1 MNIRYKRLNFI
12 FALTLAASGFPS
24 QSPLNQDMPATDKHT
39 MVVFIH
45 GTMLPILS
53 LSAFGS
59 ATHHYFWRKNNAQ
72 KSWYQLY
79 LDKLKKV
86 STYRYQP
93 SGPDGLNPA
102 ITPSACLAASMYQD
116 LLPSSCTCYTFG
128 WDGRLSNRHRRKA
141 AHQLY
146 KSLYPEI
153 ERLKANCKNLEVIVI
168 AHSHGGNVGLYLAHA
183 ENEFKKGLK
192 IDKLVLL
199 GTPVQSET
207 EKYVGSS
214 CFKKIYNFYSRG
226 DQVQKIDL
234 ISTHD
239 EWSRRKFAPH
249 DNLVQIEVRC
259 GSKKPGHT
267 ELWLFNGKGNWICRD
282 NLSIAP
288 FPFFVFLPTII
299 REIDAQYQSPSVI
312 NLNIERASQKLS
324 FSFSDKHT
332 NAVAVLDETF
342 LQKYRDKIFRL

>member
-12 FALTLAASGFPS
+12 FALTLAVSGFPS
-24 QSPLNQDMPATDKHT
+24 QSPIDHQSTTATDKHT

-59 ATHHYFWRKNNAQ
+59 AIHRYFWHKNHH

-116 LLPSSCTCYTFG
+116 LIPSSCSCYTFG

-146 KSLYPEI
+146 KALCPEI
-153 ERLKANCKNLEVIVI
+153 ERLKTTCKNLEVIVI
-168 AHSHGGNVGLYLAHA
+168 THSHGGNVGLYLAHA
-183 ENEFKKGLK
+183 ENEFKKGLV

-207 EKYVGSS
+207 EKYVGAA

-239 EWSRRKFAPH
+239 DWSRRKFSPQ

-259 GSKKPGHT
+259 GRKKPGHT
-267 ELWLFNGKGNWICRD
+267 ELWLFNGKDNWICRD

-288 FPFFVFLPTII
+288 FPLFVFLPTII
-299 REIDAQYQSPSVI
+299 RELDTHYTTTSNI
-312 NLNIERASQKLS
+312 NLNIERASEKLS
-324 FSFSDKHT
+324 FSFADARTKS
-332 NAVAVLDETF
+332 VAELDETF
-342 LQKYRDKIFRL
+342 LEKYRNKITRL